1 MDLKNLI
8 LRELSEGITEKE
20 LASAVRVPLRT
31 LVSVLAGKHPKDLA
45 VWERFARYFRMEP
58 DFLRTGESA
67 YARSAVTR
75 PGDAYRSPAGSTRT
89 IAFTRKRCSKFEG
102 VTKERTMRPQIL
114 GLFVVLVVWCLSGLS
129 IGDAAAS
136 SEQAHS
142 HLIPGDRIVLGTVVD
157 IRSDQAKIV
166 MSEGQP
172 RYVPVNVR
180 KDKGLPQLHIG
191 DLVEITINDQNLL
204 VDVHKAG
211 ESSHHLVVRG
221 QIAEPMPTGHDQ
233 AVIRTTDGKEEIHLI
248 RPVAKS
254 KVASIP
260 VGADAIFLID
270 ELDKI
275 VDVTL
280 GTVES
285 VHRAAVLGQQKSPL
299 KGNLGQVGGVILK
312 PLHDNTIVIRT
323 EDGNEHSYKVRAR
336 IQSRLRTLSAGDAA
350 VLLVDEENLVMD
362 AGF

>member
-8 LRELSEGITEKE
+8 LRELSEGLTEQE
-20 LASAVRVPLRT
+20 LAAVVGVPQRT
-31 LVSVLAGKHPKDLA
+31 LMNVLAGRNPKDVA
-45 VWERFARYFRMEP
+45 IWERFARYFRMDA
-58 DFLRTGESA
+58 DFIRTGESA
-67 YARSAVTR
+67 YAQRAITLPRDADRSTNMSKGR
-75 PGDAYRSPAGSTRT
+75 TLHSQTGSVKAKKGANMRRQT
-89 IAFTRKRCSKFEG
+89 I
-102 VTKERTMRPQIL
+102 
-114 GLFVVLVVWCLSGLS
+114 GLFVVLAVWCISGVSLSE
-129 IGDAAAS
+129 AAAGY
-136 SEQAHS
+136 ELGHADF
-142 HLIPGDRIVLGTVVD
+142 IPGDRTLLGTVVE
-157 IRSDQAKIV
+157 IRSHQAKIA

-180 KDKGLPQLHIG
+180 KDKRLPELRIG

-211 ESSHHLVVRG
+211 ESSQHIVVRG
-221 QIAEPMPTGHDQ
+221 QVAEPMPTGHDQ
-233 AVIRTTDGKEEIHLI
+233 AVIRTPDGKEEIHLI

-260 VGADAIFLID
+260 VGADAMFLID

-280 GTVES
+280 ETVQS
-285 VHRAAVLGQQKSPL
+285 VHRAAELGQQKSPL

-312 PLHDNTIVIRT
+312 PLKDNTIVIRT
-323 EDGNEHSYKVRAR
+323 EDGKEHSYQVRGH
-336 IQSRLRTLSAGDAA
+336 IQPRLRTLSAGDAA
-350 VLLVDEENLVMD
+350 VLLVDEKNLVMD